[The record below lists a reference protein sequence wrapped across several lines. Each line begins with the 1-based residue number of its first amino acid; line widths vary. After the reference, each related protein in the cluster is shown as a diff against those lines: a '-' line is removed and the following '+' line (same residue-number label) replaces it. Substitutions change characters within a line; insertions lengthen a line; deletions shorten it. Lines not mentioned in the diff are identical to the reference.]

1 MDGPGR
7 TGRPSRVSEYSKMFR
22 STDQAVEVLR
32 GFNEQRQQ
40 SLFCD
45 VVLVADGR
53 RIPAHRALLAVS
65 SPYFQAMFTLGM
77 KEQHQQEVELL
88 GVSCVGLAAVLDF
101 LYSGEL
107 RLDGGNIEYVLE
119 AAHLLQLWRAVDFC
133 CQFLED
139 EVDEDNYLHLQRLAQ
154 LYSLQRLDGRVDR
167 FVLSRFSALSCTPP
181 FLQSLPLHKLCS
193 YLSSGQVQH
202 DSEQALLQAAL
213 QWLGQN
219 PDRTPHAKQLLS
231 SIRFPLMPAGDLVG
245 LVLPAIRA
253 LLPEGSG
260 CEELVEEALRYQ
272 ARPSA
277 QPLLQTGRTTLRGGV
292 EQLLLI
298 GGEVYER
305 GQELSANVCWL
316 DSETGSWE
324 LETELPTRRSH
335 HCLAVLGGFIFAAGG
350 SSSRDNGGDA
360 ACNLLYRYD
369 PRLNQ
374 WTKGSPM
381 NQQRV
386 DFYLGA
392 VGKSLIA
399 VGGRNGSGALASVE
413 LYDPAEDRWSYVA
426 ELPRFTY
433 GHAGTVH
440 QGAVYISG
448 GHDYQIGPY
457 RRDVL
462 SLDPTRAGAAW
473 LERRP
478 MSLARG
484 WHCMASVRHLI
495 YAIGGSDD
503 HADTAERFDI
513 LQVESYEPRSGQWTR
528 AAPLLLPNSE
538 AGLAVWAG
546 KIYVLGGYSWE
557 SMAFSRVTQVFD
569 PDAGSWSRGP
579 DLPKRIAGA
588 SACVCVVR
596 PSPQLAARENKKT
609 G

>member
-119 AAHLLQLWRAVDFC
+119 AAHLLQVRRCEPGYQVRTGPVPDWYRTEHWTDGWTDERVDGWVDGQTDGWTDGWTDGGMDGWTDGWMDGWMDGWAWLIVRCAERRRPSGRTGCAGACGQLLSAHVCDALLLQLWRAVDFC

-193 YLSSGQVQH
+193 YLSSGQVGPLQLH
-202 DSEQALLQAAL
+202 RFSTLWFSTLWFSTSGPARSEQASCRPRCSGSAR
-213 QWLGQN
+213 N
-219 PDRTPHAKQLLS
+219 PDRTSPRQTWWAW
-231 SIRFPLMPAGDLVG
+231 F
-245 LVLPAIRA
+245 LPAIRA

-272 ARPSA
+272 ARPA
-277 QPLLQTGRTTLRGGV
+277 PQPLLQSRTTLRGGV

-298 GGEVYER
+298 GGEPRLELNLSPGLTQQPHLELNLTPSLTQQPR
-305 GQELSANVCWL
+305 LELSQA
-316 DSETGSWE
+316 
-324 LETELPTRRSH
+324 PASH
-335 HCLAVLGGFIFAAGG
+335 
-350 SSSRDNGGDA
+350 SS
-360 ACNLLYRYD
+360 
-369 PRLNQ
+369 
-374 WTKGSPM
+374 
-381 NQQRV
+381 
-386 DFYLGA
+386 
-392 VGKSLIA
+392 
-399 VGGRNGSGALASVE
+399 
-413 LYDPAEDRWSYVA
+413 PAWS
-426 ELPRFTY
+426 
-433 GHAGTVH
+433 
-440 QGAVYISG
+440 
-448 GHDYQIGPY
+448 
-457 RRDVL
+457 
-462 SLDPTRAGAAW
+462 
-473 LERRP
+473 
-478 MSLARG
+478 
-484 WHCMASVRHLI
+484 
-495 YAIGGSDD
+495 
-503 HADTAERFDI
+503 
-513 LQVESYEPRSGQWTR
+513 
-528 AAPLLLPNSE
+528 
-538 AGLAVWAG
+538 
-546 KIYVLGGYSWE
+546 
-557 SMAFSRVTQVFD
+557 
-569 PDAGSWSRGP
+569 
-579 DLPKRIAGA
+579 
-588 SACVCVVR
+588 
-596 PSPQLAARENKKT
+596 
-609 G
+609 